1 MPDSV
6 PAAAAAQLDD
16 PFAELRGPL
25 AGTLRMRLEVVGN
38 TQLTPHMQR
47 LELTAPELADLTYL
61 PGQDVMLLVAVDGNR
76 PVRRRYTI
84 RALDTTRQL
93 LTLDIVRHGDGP
105 GERWVR
111 SAQPGDTIEG
121 IAPRGKIFVA
131 GQADWH
137 LFAADES
144 GLAAVFAM
152 AGSLPAAAQA
162 TAILEVPELADEQRP
177 TVPAGVSLRWL
188 PRDGRRRRPGGPGRR
203 AARGRAAA
211 RHRARLPV
219 RRGPGGAGP
228 ARGARRPRAARRAGL
243 GQGLLG
249 PGQGQR
255 RARRAVPG
263 QLTT

>member
-16 PFAELRGPL
+16 PFAELKGPL
-25 AGTLRMRLEVVGN
+25 AGTVRMRLEVTGN
-38 TQLTPHMQR
+38 TQLTPHLQR
-47 LELTAPELADLTYL
+47 LVLTAPELADLSCR

-76 PVRRRYTI
+76 PLRRRYTI
-84 RALDTTRQL
+84 RDLDAAGQR

-121 IAPRGKIFVA
+121 IAPRGKIFVN

-152 AGSLPAAAQA
+152 TGSLPAGTRAAA
-162 TAILEVPELADEQRP
+162 LLEIPEAADEQKP
-177 TVPAGVSLRWL
+177 DLPAGVSLTWL
-188 PRDGRRRRPGGPGRR
+188 PRDGGPAGEPGR
-203 AARGRAAA
+203 AG
-211 RHRARLPV
+211 
-219 RRGPGGAGP
+219 RGPAGG
-228 ARGARRPRAARRAGL
+228 
-243 GQGLLG
+243 
-249 PGQGQR
+249 
-255 RARRAVPG
+255 
-263 QLTT
+263 